1 MSVFNQLVRDPG
13 LRRCTCR
20 CAWGGAQIRE
30 FANPGVLSSLGRAP
44 LARDPRVLIGWPL
57 PLGFW
62 SGRALATGT
71 AWAGLCL
78 THHHHVFSDT
88 RQRTDFYV
96 FLHATTPPKRAPP
109 RCAACASGGHRPT
122 ARAARARHLAGGV
135 VRAHVPTPRAMTA
148 PTAHGTNETA
158 QRNSAKNRAATQP
171 RNDASEFNNRSNSSV
186 ASACS
191 SRGTDAATTSCRPRR
206 RPRSQP
212 VTRPATAHLPPRAG
226 GSRRSCAAPRAPRRR
241 RCGRRRGAAAAA
253 APP

>member
-1 MSVFNQLVRDPG
+1 MGGAANKQENPRRNPPCSAVKNVFSVFP
-13 LRRCTCR
+13 
-20 CAWGGAQIRE
+20 
-30 FANPGVLSSLGRAP
+30 
-44 LARDPRVLIGWPL
+44 
-57 PLGFW
+57 
-62 SGRALATGT
+62 
-71 AWAGLCL
+71 
-78 THHHHVFSDT
+78 DT

-135 VRAHVPTPRAMTA
+135 VHAHVPTPRAMTA
-148 PTAHGTNETA
+148 PTAHGTNEIA

-171 RNDASEFNNRSNSSV
+171 RNDASEFNNRSNSSG

-212 VTRPATAHLPPRAG
+212 ATRPAISARNDLRFLPEQPGQPEQNGNNSADKGRI
-226 GSRRSCAAPRAPRRR
+226 SRITCLDQRV
-241 RCGRRRGAAAAA
+241 
-253 APP
+253 